1 MLYSKP
7 MNAANLETK
16 LHSEIP
22 LSHFMQVK
30 VIHADEKQIELQC
43 PLGPN
48 HNHVGTAFGGS
59 LATLMVLAAYC
70 QLFKIINETGHVLLK
85 TSSMNYMYPV
95 EETLR
100 AVCKAPTEEQVK
112 KFKDAFA
119 KKGKGRLTLTSQ
131 IVLAD
136 GRIACEMTGEFVGVG
151 DNG

>member
-1 MLYSKP
+1 
-7 MNAANLETK
+7 MNAAHLETK

-59 LATLMVLAAYC
+59 LAALMVLAAYC

-85 TSSMNYMYPV
+85 TSSMNYMHPV

-100 AVCKAPTEEQVK
+100 AVCNAPTEEQVK

-136 GRIACEMTGEFVGVG
+136 GRTACEMTGEFVGVG
-151 DNG
+151 ENV